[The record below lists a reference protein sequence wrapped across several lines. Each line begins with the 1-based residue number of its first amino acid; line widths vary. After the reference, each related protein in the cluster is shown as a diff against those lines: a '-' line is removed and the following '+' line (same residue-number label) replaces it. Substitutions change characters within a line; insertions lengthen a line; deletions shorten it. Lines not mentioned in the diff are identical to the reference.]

1 MLSKYQRE
9 VGTENPYFLVVVRLL
24 LICYCLLFP
33 CGIVSVTVLQENVP
47 GTREPSLFFFYACAT
62 CQALPVDNQMK
73 EVLLTPFLLLRSCGH
88 R

>member
-9 VGTENPYFLVVVRLL
+9 IGTENPYFLVVFRLL

-47 GTREPSLFFFYACAT
+47 GTREPFLI
-62 CQALPVDNQMK
+62 
-73 EVLLTPFLLLRSCGH
+73 VLL
-88 R
+88 